1 MKNYGDL
8 GITKIKTNNKT
19 KQNKQNLI
27 LTEYANQ
34 SHNFI
39 NLIFVTSSLLFS
51 IVQNGGKKLSWT
63 GCLPFFLRLIS
74 YVSENKK
81 TVTVTNQLLKLF

>member
-1 MKNYGDL
+1 MKLKNNN
-8 GITKIKTNNKT
+8 KNKT
-19 KQNKQNLI
+19 KQNKQNLV

-34 SHNFI
+34 SHNFP

-63 GCLPFFLRLIS
+63 GCLRCFLHRIS
-74 YVSENKK
+74 HVSEKK
-81 TVTVTNQLLKLF
+81 KQIVTVTNQLLKLF